1 MTICD
6 MKILLDTHAFLWYIW
21 GSEELGEENRKLIEN
36 PSNTKILSI
45 ASLWEI
51 AVKVNIRKLK
61 INVPITTLV
70 PSEIQILSINLNH
83 LEVYTQ
89 LPLFHRDPFDRLI
102 IAQAMAEDLPI
113 LSVDNKFDGYD
124 VSTIWR

>member
-1 MTICD
+1 
-6 MKILLDTHAFLWYIW
+6 MKILLDTHTFLWYIW
-21 GSEELGEENRKLIEN
+21 GRDELGAENRALIEN
-36 PSNTKILSI
+36 PSNVKLLSI

-51 AVKVNIRKLK
+51 AVKVNIGKLR
-61 INVPITTLV
+61 ITVPITTLV

-102 IAQAMAEDLPI
+102 IAQAMSEDLPV
-113 LSVDNKFDGYD
+113 LSVDNKFDRYAIAK
-124 VSTIWR
+124 IWR